1 MIPGSISRGLDTVI
15 AASTIIS
22 PKSDFVRVT
31 DTTVTTSITTINS
44 PFFGASGGFLV
55 FINDSG
61 AAMNFVSTGNIDM
74 AALRTIPN
82 KFAVPLV
89 FSKVTGKWYVGGI
102 S

>member
-1 MIPGSISRGLDTVI
+1 MIPGRISRGEDTVI

-31 DTTVTTSITTINS
+31 DTTVTTSVTTINS
-44 PFFGASGGFLV
+44 PFFGASGMMIL
-55 FINDSG
+55 INDSG

-89 FSKVTGKWYVGGI
+89 FSKTTGKWYVGAI